1 MHRHLKKSGEPLIP
15 LLKRYTGTKDPIL
28 LFAYQDL
35 VLRALKY
42 EEQYAD
48 YWRSTADQDGENS
61 AGHVSPTRMGRD
73 FEIFIKLIGRFL
85 STQGKK
91 SMPLLCPSVRAL
103 PWYRASCTPL
113 VSHGRGPA

>member
-1 MHRHLKKSGEPLIP
+1 MQT
-15 LLKRYTGTKDPIL
+15 TGGQQPTKMVRTPQAM
-28 LFAYQDL
+28 FP
-35 VLRALKY
+35 
-42 EEQYAD
+42 
-48 YWRSTADQDGENS
+48 
-61 AGHVSPTRMGRD
+61 PTRMERD

-103 PWYRASCTPL
+103 PLYRASCTPL